1 MFGSRRFP
9 ALLFAIL
16 ALAWPHAGTAA
27 TPTPPVKFSPTGI
40 AKEVR
45 QVTARFAQPMVPLGD
60 PRASE
65 NPFDMICPAEGTS
78 RWVDSRTWAF
88 DFEDTL
94 PGGLECRFT
103 LREGLQTLDGDP
115 VPGGKEYSF
124 STGGPQI
131 LSTDPYRGSSIDEDA
146 VFLLRLDAPAVPES
160 IEEHAYFAVSGIGER
175 VGVRIVQG
183 DERIAILDTLAP
195 RSRTGEIVLIRARQ
209 AFPAEAKVDLV
220 WGKGVESSSGIAREK
235 DQKVSFAVRK
245 AFHATF
251 QCQRETAQGPCVPLG
266 SVRVRFSEPVPWESV
281 RTATVVAS
289 RSASGSGA
297 DDAGGPSDLRLE
309 AARWLGSGT
318 TVHGIR
324 FDAALPPSAT
334 LELRLPADLRDDS
347 GRALENAAQFPR
359 TFETGPY
366 PPLAKFAARFG
377 ILEAEASPALPVTV
391 RSLGSELHGKILSA
405 TKDLAGQVAHVD
417 AANANEIVPWLRRIR
432 AARRDESVF
441 ANAKKNA
448 GGPAPRTLAVPIPG
462 EAGQTEVLGIP
473 LEDPGLYVVEIESAP
488 LGKALLGKDEPMYV
502 SAAALV
508 TNLAVH
514 LKHGIESSLVWV
526 TTLDTGTPAAGAEV
540 QAFDCTGAVLATGTT
555 DENGIAHLDSLPPP
569 DALASCSVRDEDW
582 SNPWRGWRGSNR
594 ALDGIDRGV
603 FVTAR
608 LDDDLSFVFSGWD
621 DGIEPWRFGIYSYAW
636 GRPAGL
642 HTVFGRTLLR
652 AGDTVHMKHVF
663 RLETGSG
670 FALPE
675 REDLPTLASIRHV
688 GSDAKVEL
696 PITWAPDG
704 SALTTWAIPSSA
716 KLGEYEVFLEQ
727 GPDDPSE
734 KAVEPADEADDGPLN
749 VYRPGKQEL
758 RGRSGSF
765 RVEEF
770 RVPLMHAVLKL
781 PTVAQVGVA
790 AVPVDIGLRYLAG
803 GGAGDTTVLLRSQL
817 SPGFI
822 EPPSPFEGLTFGN
835 GPVHPGIERHPTY
848 QRDEPAKPKV
858 HERKEVELDAEGTAR
873 AWITDLPPIESP
885 RELTAEVE
893 YRDPSGETQTTA
905 ASITLWPA
913 DRAVGLHVTDWVGST
928 GRIVIEAAVIGPEG
942 NPVSGAEVEVKA
954 YTRRNFTTRKR
965 VVGGFYAYESV
976 EETAFAHTV
985 CSGQTDAEGRL
996 TCRRRPP
1003 AEGELVL
1010 EALTTDGE
1018 GRVSAAHQ
1026 SVWISG
1032 DDDLWFRPSDTDR
1045 MELIPERPRYEP
1057 GETARFQVRMPF
1069 PRASALIT
1077 VEREGV
1083 IEARVEELEG
1093 VDPVIEVPVTGSL
1106 APNAYVSVLAVRGRV
1121 SVPQPTALVDLGKP
1135 AYRLGLAE
1143 IDVGWREHELDVT
1156 VSTDREVYRVRENVA
1171 VSVQVR
1177 DAGGNVPPPGS
1188 EVAIAAVDAGLLA
1201 LVPNR
1206 SWDLLRAMMGERPE
1220 SVVTSTAQMQV
1231 IGKRHF
1237 GRKAIPEGGGGG
1249 RKPTRELFD
1258 TLLLWQ
1264 GRVTLDAEGNARVEI
1279 PLNDSLTSF
1288 RLVAIATGG
1297 VGHFGTGRTTIRT
1310 TQDLMIFSGLPPVVR
1325 GGDSLWSEFT
1335 VRNTTDRTIDVQLTV
1350 RAEALGAT
1358 LPPLD
1363 VRLGAGE
1370 ARALGWHTRI
1380 PDGVDHLDWEV
1391 QARDTRGE
1399 ATDRLRVRQAVKPA
1413 VPVRTLQAALEQ
1425 WAPPG
1430 PSEQPVARPEGALP
1444 GEGGVEVTLAG
1455 SLADGLVGVRSWMR
1469 EYRYTCLEQ
1478 QVSRAI
1484 ALDDD
1489 ALWSTIIQSLPSYVD
1504 RLGLLKFFPTMDRGS
1519 PVLTAYVLEIAHLA
1533 ERPLPASLREQMET
1547 ALIRFIQGKTA
1558 HRDENGGGA
1567 LGLRKLAVL
1576 SALAQ
1581 VGRAEAKLLESL
1593 TIEPELWP
1601 TTSVLDWWNVL
1612 LALPDLPQRKQELAA
1627 VEKIVRTRLFEQ
1639 GSVISLSDGGGSAW
1653 WLLANDDTDALR
1665 LVLLLLGADLWQDDL
1680 PRLMRGAI
1688 GLQDK
1693 GAWSTT
1699 VANAWGSLT
1708 VSRFAEAFEPEP
1720 VNGSTVAALDG
1731 HAQQIDWVRHP
1742 EGETLT
1748 FPWPANPS
1756 ELSVQHQGTGRPWIL
1771 TRTRA
1776 AVPLTEPF
1784 GAGFWIR
1791 RTVTPSEP
1799 RTDGTL
1805 RVGDILNVRIEIET
1819 ASDQGWVV
1827 VEDPIPAG
1835 ASFLGR
1841 GFATD
1846 STLVDPDDA
1855 SGDAVPAF
1863 VERSFEGYRA
1873 YYERI
1878 SPGTF
1883 ALEYRIRLNQAG
1895 DFHPPPTRVEAMY
1908 APEAFAEL
1916 PQAVVHVER

>member
-1 MFGSRRFP
+1 MLHSRRFP
-9 ALLFAIL
+9 ALLLVLL
-16 ALAWPHAGTAA
+16 ALAWARGSTAA
-27 TPTPPVKFSPTGI
+27 TPIAPPKFSPTGVV
-40 AKEVR
+40 KEVR

-60 PRASE
+60 PRAIES
-65 NPFDMICPAEGTS
+65 PFDVVCPAQGTP

-103 LREGLQTLDGDP
+103 LRDGLQTLAGKP

-124 STGGPQI
+124 STGGPRI
-131 LSTDPYRGSSIDEDA
+131 TSTDPYRGGAIDEDA
-146 VFLLRLDAPAVPES
+146 VFLLRLDAEAVAES
-160 IEEHAYFAVSGIGER
+160 VEENAYFAVSGIGER
-175 VGVRIVQG
+175 VGVRIIQG
-183 DERIAILDTLAP
+183 DDRIAILDTLAP
-195 RSRTGEIVLIRARQ
+195 RSRTGPIILIQARQ
-209 AFPAEAKVDLV
+209 VFPAKAKVDLV
-220 WGKGVESSSGIAREK
+220 WGKGIESKSGIAREK
-235 DQKVSFAVRK
+235 DQRISFTVRK

-251 QCQRETAQGPCVPLG
+251 QCKRETAQGPCVPLG
-266 SVRVRFSEPVPWESV
+266 SVQVRFSEPVPWDVV
-281 RTATVVAS
+281 RDATIVAQ
-289 RSASGSGA
+289 RAAS
-297 DDAGGPSDLRLE
+297 DDDDGEAASDLRIKAIGWLE
-309 AARWLGSGT
+309 SM
-318 TVHGIR
+318 VHGIR
-324 FDAALPPSAT
+324 FDGPLPPSAT
-334 LELRLPADLRDDS
+334 FELRLPSDLRDES
-347 GRALENAAQFPR
+347 GRPLENAAQFPR
-359 TFETGPY
+359 SFETGPY

-377 ILEAEASPALPVTV
+377 ILETNASPALPVTV
-391 RSLGSELHGKILSA
+391 RSLGAELHGKVLST
-405 TKDLAGQVAHVD
+405 TKNLAGQIAHVD
-417 AANANEIVPWLRRIR
+417 AARATEIVPWLRRLR
-432 AARRDESVF
+432 ATRRDESVF
-441 ANAKKNA
+441 SGSKAEEA
-448 GGPAPRTLAVPIPG
+448 GAAPRALALPIPG

-514 LKHGIESSLVWV
+514 LKHGIEDSLVWV
-526 TTLDTGTPAAGAEV
+526 TTLDTGTPAAGAEI
-540 QAFDCTGAVLATGTT
+540 QAFDCTGAILATGKT
-555 DENGIAHLDSLPPP
+555 DEHGIARLDSLPSTDTLP
-569 DALASCSVRDEDW
+569 SCSVRDEDW
-582 SNPWRGWRGSNR
+582 GNPWRGWRGSNQG
-594 ALDGIDRGV
+594 LEGIDRGV

-608 LDDDLSFVFSGWD
+608 LDDDLSFVFSSWD
-621 DGIEPWRFGIYSYAW
+621 DGIEPWRFGIFSYAW
-636 GRPAGL
+636 GRPARL
-642 HTVFGRTLLR
+642 HTIFGRTLLR
-652 AGDTVHMKHVF
+652 AGDTVHMKHVL
-663 RLETGSG
+663 RLETGAG
-670 FALPE
+670 FAVPE
-675 REDLPTLASIRHV
+675 TEDLPTLASIRHV

-716 KLGEYEVFLEQ
+716 KLGEYEVFLQ
-727 GPDDPSE
+727 QPPDDPSE
-734 KAVEPADEADDGPLN
+734 DLAKPSDESDDGPLR
-749 VYRPGKQEL
+749 VYRPEKPEL

-770 RVPLMHAVLKL
+770 RVPLMRAVLKL
-781 PTVAQVGVA
+781 PTEAQVGVA
-790 AVPVDIGLRYLAG
+790 VVPVDIALRYLAG
-803 GGAGDTTVLLRSQL
+803 GGAGNTSVLLRSQL

-822 EPPSPFEGLTFGN
+822 ESPPQFERLTFGN
-835 GPVHPGIERHPTY
+835 GPVHTGIERHPTY
-848 QRDEPAKPKV
+848 QRDQPPAPKV
-858 HERKEVELDAEGTAR
+858 HEREEVALDAEGTAR

-885 RELTAEVE
+885 SELTAEVE

-905 ASITLWPA
+905 ANITLWPA
-913 DRAVGLHVTDWVGST
+913 DRAVGLQVTDWVGST
-928 GRIVIEAAVIGPEG
+928 GRIVIDAAVIGTDG

-976 EETAFAHTV
+976 EETTFAHTV
-985 CSGQTDAEGRL
+985 CSGQTDDEGRL

-1010 EALTTDGE
+1010 EARTTDGE

-1032 DDDLWFRPSDTDR
+1032 DHGHWFRPADTDR
-1045 MELIPERPRYEP
+1045 MELIPEQHRYEP
-1057 GETARFQVRMPF
+1057 GETARLQVRMPF

-1083 IEARVEELEG
+1083 IEARVEQLEG
-1093 VDPVIEVPVTGSL
+1093 VDPVIEVPVTGRL

-1156 VSTDREVYRVRENVA
+1156 VSTDREVYRVRENAA

-1177 DAGGNVPPPGS
+1177 DAGGNAPPPGS
-1188 EVAIAAVDAGLLA
+1188 EVAIAAVDAGLLE

-1206 SWDLLRAMMGERPE
+1206 SWNVLRAMMGERPE

-1264 GRVTLDAEGNARVEI
+1264 GRVALDAEGHANVDI

-1288 RLVAIATGG
+1288 RIVAIATGG
-1297 VGHFGTGRTTIRT
+1297 VGSFGTGRTTIRT

-1325 GGDSLWSEFT
+1325 GGDNLWSEFT

-1350 RAEALGAT
+1350 LAEGLGAT

-1363 VRLGAGE
+1363 VRLAAGE
-1370 ARALGWHTRI
+1370 ARALGWHTQI

-1399 ATDRLRVRQAVKPA
+1399 ATDRLRVRQTVKPA
-1413 VPVRTLQAALEQ
+1413 VPVRTLQATLTQ
-1425 WAPPG
+1425 WTPPG

-1455 SLADGLVGVRSWMR
+1455 SIADGLVGVRGWMR

-1504 RLGLLKFFPTMDRGS
+1504 RAGLLKFFPTMDRGS
-1519 PVLTAYVLEIAHLA
+1519 AVLTAYVLEIAHLA
-1533 ERPLPASLREQMET
+1533 ERPLPTSLREQMET
-1547 ALIRFIQGKTA
+1547 GLIRFVQGKIA
-1558 HRDENGGGA
+1558 HRNQSGAGA

-1576 SALAQ
+1576 GALAQ
-1581 VGRAEAKLLESL
+1581 VGRAEAKFLETL
-1593 TIEPELWP
+1593 TIEPDLWP

-1612 LALPDLPQRKQELAA
+1612 LGLPDLPGRAKKLAA
-1627 VEKIVRTRLFEQ
+1627 VEKIVRARLFEQ
-1639 GSVISLSDGGGSAW
+1639 GSVTALSAGGESAW

-1665 LVLLLLGADLWQDDL
+1665 LVLLLLRADVWQEDL

-1688 GLQDK
+1688 GLQNK

-1699 VANAWGSLT
+1699 VANAWGALA

-1720 VNGSTVAALDG
+1720 VNGSTVAALAG

-1742 EGETLT
+1742 GGETLT
-1748 FPWPANPS
+1748 FPWPAKPS
-1756 ELSVQHQGTGRPWIL
+1756 ELSVQHQGTGQPWLL

-1784 GAGFWIR
+1784 SAGFSIQ
-1791 RTVTPSEP
+1791 RTVSPAEP
-1799 RTDGTL
+1799 RPDGTL
-1805 RVGDILNVRIEIET
+1805 RVGDILTVKIEIKA

-1846 STLVDPDDA
+1846 STLADPDDA
-1855 SGDAVPAF
+1855 SGDAAPAF

-1878 SPGTF
+1878 TPGTF

-1895 DFHPPPTRVEAMY
+1895 DFHPPSTRVEAMY